1 MVYRWKNRKRRRKPC
16 AVAFIGILLSAM
28 ILTACKEPEFDGSR
42 TGNDSRLI
50 MDYTLFNMT
59 DSQDLVMKA
68 GETIHAELVVKS
80 GTLSVQI
87 QTENG
92 EVVYEDSDIKTSGSF
107 NVAVKENGIYTVTV
121 TGKMAEGSVS
131 FQKAVG

>member
-1 MVYRWKNRKRRRKPC
+1 MRRKRDDGVSLEEPKKKKKTVRRGLYRNT
-16 AVAFIGILLSAM
+16 AVCHDFNRVR
-28 ILTACKEPEFDGSR
+28 R

>member
-1 MVYRWKNRKRRRKPC
+1 
-16 AVAFIGILLSAM
+16 M
-28 ILTACKEPEFDGSR
+28 ILTACREPEFDGSR

>member
-1 MVYRWKNRKRRRKPC
+1 
-16 AVAFIGILLSAM
+16 
-28 ILTACKEPEFDGSR
+28 
-42 TGNDSRLI
+42 